1 MIKNIYCNCSYH
13 HEYYCD
19 NCFCKITNGDYIYRH
34 GGAIDN
40 NIFDLCENCYNK
52 FYDKAKEALNDTQK

>member
-1 MIKNIYCNCSYH
+1 MTKNIYRSCYYY

-19 NCFCKITNGDYIYRH
+19 NCFCKIKNGDIYRQ

-52 FYDKAKEALNDTQK
+52 FYNKAKEALNDTEK